1 MRRPPAGS
9 RPHLYLP
16 LYPSLYRPLYRQ
28 VDLAFRVVWADH
40 GDEVSR
46 QYAGTGAMKSA
57 FTRTGKRDLWG
68 LLDDGAKSLT
78 RCGGG
83 RGGGVRGV
91 DGGVGEGDRDGGGHE
106 SEGGGGCRVCG
117 VHLCCPA
124 LPAISL
130 TQPPCTPLNPRPPC
144 APPHPH
150 LQLLP
155 EQL

>member
-106 SEGGGGCRVCG
+106 SEGGGGVQSVRSAPMLSCLARNFTHPTP
-117 VHLCCPA
+117 VH
-124 LPAISL
+124 
-130 TQPPCTPLNPRPPC
+130 PPESPPPLRPP
-144 APPHPH
+144 APAPAATT
-150 LQLLP
+150 
-155 EQL
+155 